1 MGLWPGEIRV
11 SPLSGTW
18 GTNTSLSSSF
28 TSDFKSKQMNFSDLE
43 SGDMLLARDNLNL
56 TAEDEEVTLRLT
68 HYLVP
73 VAFGLI
79 FTLGLLGNFMVIGV
93 VRIL

>member
-1 MGLWPGEIRV
+1 
-11 SPLSGTW
+11 
-18 GTNTSLSSSF
+18 
-28 TSDFKSKQMNFSDLE
+28 MNFSDLE
-43 SGDMLLARDNLNL
+43 SGDMLLSQDNL

-68 HYLVP
+68 HNLVP

-93 VRIL
+93 VRF

>member
-1 MGLWPGEIRV
+1 
-11 SPLSGTW
+11 
-18 GTNTSLSSSF
+18 
-28 TSDFKSKQMNFSDLE
+28 
-43 SGDMLLARDNLNL
+43 MLLSHDNLNL

-73 VAFGLI
+73 IAFGLI

-93 VRIL
+93 VRI

>member
-1 MGLWPGEIRV
+1 
-11 SPLSGTW
+11 
-18 GTNTSLSSSF
+18 
-28 TSDFKSKQMNFSDLE
+28 
-43 SGDMLLARDNLNL
+43 MLLARDNLNL

>member
-1 MGLWPGEIRV
+1 
-11 SPLSGTW
+11 
-18 GTNTSLSSSF
+18 
-28 TSDFKSKQMNFSDLE
+28 MNFSDLE
-43 SGDMLLARDNLNL
+43 SGDMLLSRDNLNL

-93 VRIL
+93 VRILRIAFVLLLLL